1 MVACVCVRVREE
13 GGWKTESKK
22 KLWVQGFVLA
32 GNHAGWFLSDN
43 IRNRCDDHN
52 NSIDDNLKNVQ

>member
-1 MVACVCVRVREE
+1 MFGGSVRDGCMCVRERERE
-13 GGWKTESKK
+13 VGKTESKK

-43 IRNRCDDHN
+43 KDLSD
-52 NSIDDNLKNVQ
+52 